1 MKNYELKRK
10 CLFDVLLDLQPTS
23 KMQDCHLKYFNAWL
37 ICTQCGNLTFCLPLR
52 FYVKSNILHSKNG
65 HNWFLCCKG
74 RRKSEYQDFFFI
86 ISHCAWYEQTRRLQS
101 KNVTLAYDI
110 FREMEFHENR
120 RSLILSLMTSIFVN
134 TASSP
139 YSSFYANALP
149 IFRQNETFVMMWWN
163 FFFRKDLIRFPNI
176 NKFDYYLMKL
186 SIEIENIMQENHS
199 NMSVKNI
206 IKFSWCCAQCEKM
219 ENLLS
224 LKIFREI
231 NIPTISHDFTDLL
244 TVNFWKF

>member
-65 HNWFLCCKG
+65 HNWFNVVKEDENLST
-74 RRKSEYQDFFFI
+74 RIFFI
-86 ISHCAWYEQTRRLQS
+86 FPHCAWYEQTRRLQS

-110 FREMEFHENR
+110 FREMEFYENR

-134 TASSP
+134 TASLL
-139 YSSFYANALP
+139 FFLCQCIANFP
-149 IFRQNETFVMMWWN
+149 SKRNFRDDVM
-163 FFFRKDLIRFPNI
+163 
-176 NKFDYYLMKL
+176 KFLFQKRPH
-186 SIEIENIMQENHS
+186 SISQH
-199 NMSVKNI
+199 
-206 IKFSWCCAQCEKM
+206 
-219 ENLLS
+219 
-224 LKIFREI
+224 
-231 NIPTISHDFTDLL
+231 
-244 TVNFWKF
+244 